1 MLLGIELNFILFKFY
16 FLILAESAHG
26 VRFNIDRIKYVTI
39 SSTVAKRRPAP
50 QITVA
55 SGPQQVLS
63 PKRLRPTS
71 LTSSIPNLNNSL
83 NLINNNNNL
92 NISNN
97 NNIIETDINNT
108 LITSTPQTTIS
119 SLSTNPT
126 LLTTTLTSGG
136 GLVGITAAV
145 AQHQHQQSNIMD
157 NSIGQMT
164 PMAPLALSQSMDSV
178 NTASNEEEV
187 SSLCFLSRCTF

>member
-1 MLLGIELNFILFKFY
+1 MFY
-16 FLILAESAHG
+16 FLIFAESAHG

-71 LTSSIPNLNNSL
+71 LTSSIPNLNNNSL
-83 NLINNNNNL
+83 NLINNNNL

-119 SLSTNPT
+119 SLSTNQT

-145 AQHQHQQSNIMD
+145 AQHQHQHQHQQSNIMD

-187 SSLCFLSRCTF
+187 SSFCF